1 MSKVRIPLQDVPIV
15 DPSTGLI
22 NQDWYDALKKIE
34 TLGLLDMAL
43 IPALTVAQL
52 PAAGNRS
59 AVSFVTDA
67 TVTTF
72 GTIVAG
78 TGTNKVPVYDDG
90 TNWRIG

>member
-1 MSKVRIPLQDVPIV
+1 MKVQLPPQDIPLV
-15 DPSTGLI
+15 DPNTGRV
-22 NQDWYDALKKIE
+22 NVDWYDALKKIE
-34 TLGLLDMAL
+34 TLSLLDMAL
-43 IPALTVAQL
+43 IPAKTVAQL

-72 GTIVAG
+72 ASIVAG
-78 TGTNKVPVYDDG
+78 GGANKVPVYDDG

>member
-1 MSKVRIPLQDVPIV
+1 MSKVRIPLQDVPVV

-22 NQDWYDALKKIE
+22 SKDWYDAFKKIE

-43 IPALTVAQL
+43 IPTLTVAQL

-67 TVTTF
+67 TATTF
-72 GTIVAG
+72 GTVVAG
-78 TGTNKVPVYDDG
+78 GGGNKVPVYDDG
-90 TNWRIG
+90 SAWRIG

>member
-1 MSKVRIPLQDVPIV
+1 MSKVRLPLQDVPVV
-15 DPSTGLI
+15 DPKTGLI
-22 NQDWYDALKKIE
+22 TADWYDALKKIE

-67 TVTTF
+67 TSTTF
-72 GTIVAG
+72 GAIVAG
-78 TGTNKVPVYDDG
+78 TGANKVPVYDDG
-90 TNWRIG
+90 LVWRIG